1 MGTFKNIFLLIGRL
15 LFSVIFVEGAI
26 GHLTKINYMAGY
38 ARAFGVPYPKLA
50 IIVTGLMLLIG
61 SVSIIL
67 GWKATYG
74 AIILIL
80 FLIPVTYQMHFLP
93 MIHATDQM
101 QMQMQMINFLKNT
114 GLVGGA
120 IYIAVSGPG
129 GFSID
134 GNKK

>member
-1 MGTFKNIFLLIGRL
+1 MGAFKNMLLLVGRL

-38 ARAFGVPYPKLA
+38 AGAMGVPYPKVA
-50 IIVTGLMLLIG
+50 IVITGLMLLAG
-61 SVSIIL
+61 SISIIL
-67 GWKATYG
+67 GWKTTCG

-101 QMQMQMINFLKNT
+101 QMQMQMINFVKNA
-114 GLVGGA
+114 GLLGGA
-120 IYIAVSGPG
+120 IYIALTGPG
-129 GFSID
+129 GYSID
-134 GNKK
+134 GK